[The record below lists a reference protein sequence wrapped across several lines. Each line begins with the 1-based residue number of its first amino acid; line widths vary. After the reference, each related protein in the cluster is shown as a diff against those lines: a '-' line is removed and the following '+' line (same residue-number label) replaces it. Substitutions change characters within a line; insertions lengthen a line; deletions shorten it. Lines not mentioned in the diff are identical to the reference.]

1 MGRFCGP
8 VGFGISEQKETSP
21 GVWEV
26 VPNER
31 KYYGDILV
39 NNFRQENSGNL
50 NDNIVISNKIS
61 IVADPYA
68 REHFH
73 LIKYVKW
80 RGNAW
85 KVVSVEE
92 RYPRLILSLGG
103 IYVEQEQ

>member
-1 MGRFCGP
+1 MGKFCGP

-31 KYYGDILV
+31 KYYGDILA

-68 REHFH
+68 RENFH

-85 KVVSVEE
+85 KVTSVEE

-103 IYVEQEQ
+103 IYVEQGK